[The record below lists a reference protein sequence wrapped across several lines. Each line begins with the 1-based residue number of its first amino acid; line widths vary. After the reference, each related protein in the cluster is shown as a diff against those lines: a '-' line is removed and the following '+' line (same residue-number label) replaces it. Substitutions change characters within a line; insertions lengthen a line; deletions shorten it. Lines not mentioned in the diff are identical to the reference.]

1 MALAGCEHSRLR
13 LRTSPNGRVVR
24 HTVALSV
31 GADLAGK
38 LLSCGCVVVFLMAA
52 ASLARA
58 QTRNRTID
66 DSGWHFVAGAEG
78 GPTIVAGNARQ
89 MTKSGLMLLL
99 TFGFESQRRWSIP
112 VDFGFDMSN
121 LPTAVRD
128 EGGEP
133 NAESTFILFGVDP
146 KFALAR
152 SAHWTA
158 SVTGGGG
165 LSWKQVA
172 FLQPSSSCGNAYG
185 CYTPT
190 SEDSS
195 FQPAVDGGGQIAYDA
210 RGRAE
215 FYAGARY
222 VEMFTP
228 IRQFPGFQSAGTGMW
243 EPVLGC
249 RIELGRPAQ
258 P

>member
-1 MALAGCEHSRLR
+1 VAGRL
-13 LRTSPNGRVVR
+13 LWC
-24 HTVALSV
+24 
-31 GADLAGK
+31 
-38 LLSCGCVVVFLMAA
+38 SCAVVFLMVGAPW
-52 ASLARA
+52 ARA
-58 QTRNRTID
+58 QTRSGTTD
-66 DSGWHFVAGAEG
+66 AGGWHFVAGVDG
-78 GPTIVAGNARQ
+78 GPTIVTGNARQ
-89 MTKSGLMLLL
+89 MTKSGLMMLL
-99 TFGFESQRRWSIP
+99 TFGFESQRRWSVP
-112 VDFGFDMSN
+112 VDFGFDFSN
-121 LPTAVRD
+121 LPTAVRE

-133 NAESTFILFGVDP
+133 NAESMFMLVGVDP
-146 KFALAR
+146 KFALAS

-158 SVTGGGG
+158 YVTGGGG

-172 FLQPSSSCGNAYG
+172 FLQPSSSCDNAYG

-195 FQPAVDGGGQIAYDA
+195 FQPAVDGGGQIAYGA

-228 IRQFPGFQSAGTGMW
+228 IQQFPGFQSAGTGMW

-249 RIELGRPAQ
+249 RIELGRAAQ
-258 P
+258 RH